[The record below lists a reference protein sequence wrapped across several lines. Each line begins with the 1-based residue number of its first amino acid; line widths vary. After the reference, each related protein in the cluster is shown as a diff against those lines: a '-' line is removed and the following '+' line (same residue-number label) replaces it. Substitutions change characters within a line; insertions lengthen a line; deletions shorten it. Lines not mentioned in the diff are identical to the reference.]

1 MTKNAKKPTPKA
13 HFHALRSKLRLFCPI
28 YRKDQLLNLSDA
40 ITLKEKNDKRIK
52 ELERELARKKVDDA
66 DMLQEMKAEC
76 LRAQKQFKMASQEA
90 AKEAKTQLKVSII

>member
-1 MTKNAKKPTPKA
+1 MQKNPRQKHTFTPFDLNYDSFA
-13 HFHALRSKLRLFCPI
+13 QFI
-28 YRKDQLLNLSDA
+28 RKDQLLNLSDA

-90 AKEAKTQLKVSII
+90 AKEAKTQLKVRIF